1 MAIEEH
7 DFVNTSPT
15 NVFATL
21 NSIFSSSGTYTN
33 GNLYINADDSDYHFS
48 TISVPVG
55 KIIYFEIIPIST
67 TNREIVGFKTVGNN
81 YTNGDYD
88 IYYYNWENDD
98 TRRISENGSY
108 ISSHLNNDITD
119 KIVGLALDLTGT
131 YINLKMYV
139 NGSLLVNQNT
149 TTTVNSRNNIF
160 PYVRSASGA
169 FTFYLNF
176 GQDSSFGGNKTSGS
190 ANAQDA
196 NGIGDFYYSP
206 PTDALALCTANLP
219 DPSINPA
226 LDELPED
233 NFKAVL
239 YTGQT
244 VGGAMTSWNGTTGTV
259 DVGFQPDLVW
269 IKSRTAG
276 GSDNHSL
283 IDSIRGATYGLHSD
297 TTQGQWTDPTTL
309 TALNSNGFSL
319 GTHTVVNGS
328 TNYVA
333 WCWRAGGNSNT
344 FNINGT
350 GYSSYDNL
358 QSANSSL
365 PASSTSGMITPS
377 GMSIGT
383 KQGFSIVKYVGAG
396 TSNARTIPHGLS
408 DTPDLIIIKDLDG
421 SNDWIIWFQG
431 FGADSYLRLNTS
443 AAKSTVS
450 NAWGGSPN
458 SNTFSVYQSGAH
470 NTSGRDYIAYC
481 WHSVAGYS
489 AFGSYTAVSG
499 SNNAFVELGFSPS
512 LIIIKNISGGDSGYG
527 SWFIADNARSLHNPS
542 GGSNTLWANE
552 AYAEGKRGDGSNLGS
567 NDYLDVDFLSNGF
580 KIRAGSNAG
589 EIGKNNAEYLYACW
603 AEMPFKYANAR

>member
-1 MAIEEH
+1 MAIAAH

-233 NFKAVL
+233 NFKAVTW
-239 YTGQT
+239 TGD
-244 VGGAMTSWNGTTGTV
+244 GSNPR
-259 DVGFQPDLVW
+259 DISIGFNPDFVW
-269 IKSRTAG
+269 IKNRTGTANSHATFDSVRGFGKKHLWTDLTAG
-276 GSDNHSL
+276 ETANEFGHVSGVSNNNITVTAGTSD
-283 IDSIRGATYGLHSD
+283 DTYVNNSG
-297 TTQGQWTDPTTL
+297 TT
-309 TALNSNGFSL
+309 
-319 GTHTVVNGS
+319 
-328 TNYVA
+328 YVG
-333 WCWRAGGNSNT
+333 WCFRAGGNSNT
-344 FNINGT
+344 FNIDGI

-408 DTPDLIIIKDLDG
+408 KTDLIIIKDLDG

-489 AFGSYTAVSG
+489 AFGSYTGTNSAADG
-499 SNNAFVELGFSPS
+499 PFIYTGFKPAFVM
-512 LIIIKNISGGDSGYG
+512 IKGIQIDVNYPDYY
-527 SWFIADNARSLHNPS
+527 SWIMFDNQRPEYNS
-542 GGSNTLWANE
+542 SNTLPLYANQ
-552 AYAEGKRGDGSNLGS
+552 AKVEGQRGGSTVSFGEG
-567 NDYLDVDFLSNGF
+567 VDFLSNGF
-580 KIRAGSNAG
+580 KIRNVWG
-589 EIGKNNAEYLYACW
+589 EINYTFTYIYMAF
-603 AEMPFKYANAR
+603 AEMPQKYAATNAR